1 MTAAFLPGTET
12 MGKTSPNPS
21 VRIRPGHIA
30 FDIDGVI
37 ADTMS
42 LFIEIARSDYR
53 IDWIRYEEIT
63 SYSLEEVEGIDASV
77 AGAIIQKL
85 LDGNYDAPLLP
96 IQDAP
101 EVLSRIGRVRTPLL
115 FVTARP
121 YPGPMA
127 AWLAETASLEPAAV
141 EIVATGSF
149 EAKTTVLLERGIT
162 HFVED
167 RLETCYG
174 LQAAGITPIL
184 FKQPWNRRQHDF
196 IEVGS
201 WRQLENMIDF
211 E

>member
-1 MTAAFLPGTET
+1 M
-12 MGKTSPNPS
+12 
-21 VRIRPGHIA
+21 IA

-42 LFIEIARSDYR
+42 LFIEIARLEYQ
-53 IDWIRYEEIT
+53 IDWIRYEAIT
-63 SYSLEEVEGIDASV
+63 SYSLEDVDGIDKSV
-77 AGAIIQKL
+77 LAAIIQKL
-85 LDGNYDAPLLP
+85 LDGDYTGPLLP
-96 IQDAP
+96 IQGAP
-101 EVLSRIGRVRTPLL
+101 QVLARLGSVRTPIL

-121 YPGPMA
+121 YPGPIA
-127 AWLAETASLEPAAV
+127 AWLSETVSLDTDAM

-149 EAKTTVLLERGIT
+149 DAKTQVLLERGIT

-184 FKQPWNRRQHDF
+184 FRQPWNRKHHGF

-201 WRQLENMIDF
+201 WPELENMIEF